1 MASDFP
7 LYHLSKA
14 SSIADKDRPLLI
26 LLHGYGSHEQ
36 DLFSFASELDDRYT
50 ILSLRAPHDL
60 GFGGY
65 AWFNI
70 DFTPEGIKV
79 YDQSEIQS
87 SLALIKEFIQQ
98 AKVAYGVGKEKVI
111 LAGFSQGAILSYLIG
126 LSDPASIDGIL
137 AMSGFIPQN
146 SLAEISTKEELK
158 QLAICITHG
167 TEDPVIPIEQA
178 RESKAYLE
186 EQELTFDYH
195 EYPMAHGISPECLM
209 QIRQWTKKQLTNN

>member
-1 MASDFP
+1 MASNLP

-14 SSIADKDRPLLI
+14 SSIEGKDAPLLI

-50 ILSLRAPHDL
+50 ILSLRAPYDL
-60 GFGGY
+60 GFGGH

-79 YDQSEIQS
+79 YDDSEIQS
-87 SLALIKEFIQQ
+87 SLALVKDFIQQ
-98 AKVAYGVGKEKVI
+98 AKTTYGVGNEKVI

-126 LSDPASIDGIL
+126 LSDPEAIDGVL
-137 AMSGFIPQN
+137 AMSGFIRQH
-146 SLAEISTKEELK
+146 SLTESSDKEKLK

-167 TEDPVIPIEQA
+167 TEDPVISIQQA

-186 EQELTFDYH
+186 EQGLTFEYH
-195 EYPMAHGISPECLM
+195 EYPMAHGISPECLAE
-209 QIRQWTKKQLTNN
+209 IRQWTKKQLTNN